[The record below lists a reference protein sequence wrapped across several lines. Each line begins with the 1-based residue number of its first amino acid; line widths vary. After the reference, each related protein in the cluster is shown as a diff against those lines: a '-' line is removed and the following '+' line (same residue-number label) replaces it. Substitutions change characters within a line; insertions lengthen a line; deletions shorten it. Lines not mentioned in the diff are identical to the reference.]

1 MKKTI
6 LSGMRPTGKLHIGHY
21 AGVLKNWI
29 KLQDEY
35 QCFFMV
41 ADLHA
46 LTTEYENTKEIKKN
60 SYEIVSDWLSCG
72 IDPQKAALFCQS
84 DIPEH
89 SELHLI
95 FSMLTPL
102 GWLYS
107 CPTYKEQLRE
117 QNTKDLKTYGF
128 LGYPVLQAADILL
141 YKSDCVP
148 VGKDQI
154 PHIELTR
161 QIARRFNNFYGNCFP
176 EPQELLT
183 ETPYIPGIDGR
194 KMSKSYNN
202 CVYLTDTEKEVEQKV
217 MQMFTDPQK
226 IRKNDPG
233 NPQNCVVLAFHRVFN
248 FEEAENIENLCRQ
261 GKLGCVE
268 DKKNL
273 AKILNNILEPIRERR
288 KKYTQ
293 QKIEE
298 MLLEGKEKAQKVAK
312 QTIKEVKDLIGL
324 V

>member
-1 MKKTI
+1 MKTI

-21 AGVLKNWI
+21 AGVLKNWVR
-29 KLQDEY
+29 LQNEY
-35 QCFFMV
+35 RCFFMV

-46 LTTEYENTKEIKKN
+46 LTTEYENTKEIKQN
-60 SYEIVSDWLSCG
+60 VYEIVSDWLSCG
-72 IDPQKAALFCQS
+72 IDPQKAVVFCQS

-95 FSMLTPL
+95 FSMITPL

-107 CPTYKEQLRE
+107 CPTYKEQLKE
-117 QNTKDLKTYGF
+117 QSAKDLKTYGF

-141 YKSDCVP
+141 YNAECVP

-161 QIARRFNNFYGNCFP
+161 EIARRFNNFYSNYFV
-176 EPQELLT
+176 EPQPLLT
-183 ETPYIPGIDGR
+183 EAPYIPGIDGR

-202 CVYLTDTEKEVEQKV
+202 CIYLSDSEEEINKKVY
-217 MQMFTDPQK
+217 QMFTDPNK

-233 NPQNCVVLAFHRVFN
+233 NPENCVVLAFHKVFN
-248 FEEAENIENLCRQ
+248 QEKAKEIESLCRE

-268 DKKNL
+268 DKINL
-273 AKILNNILEPIRERR
+273 AKLLNEILAPIREKR
-288 KKYTQ
+288 KSFT
-293 QKIEE
+293 
-298 MLLEGKEKAQKVAK
+298 KEKIDEILIEGQKKASSVAK
-312 QTIKEVKDLIGL
+312 KTLADVKKL
-324 V
+324 VGI

>member
-1 MKKTI
+1 
-6 LSGMRPTGKLHIGHY
+6 MRPTGKLHIGHY

-35 QCFFMV
+35 NCFFMV

-46 LTTEYENTKEIKKN
+46 LTTEYENTKDIKKN
-60 SYEIVSDWLSCG
+60 SYEIVADWLSCG
-72 IDPQKAALFCQS
+72 IDPKKAIVFCQS
-84 DIPEH
+84 DVPEH
-89 SELHLI
+89 SELYLI
-95 FSMLTPL
+95 LSMLTPL

-117 QNTKDLKTYGF
+117 QTTKNLKTYGF

-141 YKSDCVP
+141 YKSNYVP

-161 QIARRFNNFYGNCFP
+161 QIARRFNNFYGDCFP
-176 EPQELLT
+176 EPKELLT

-202 CVYLTDTEKEVEQKV
+202 CIYLTDTEKEIERKV
-217 MQMFTDPQK
+217 MQMFTDPKK
-226 IRKNDPG
+226 IHKNDPG
-233 NPQNCVVLAFHRVFN
+233 DPQNCVVFAFHKVFN
-248 FEEAENIENLCRQ
+248 SEKVVAIEDLCKQ
-261 GKLGCVE
+261 GRLGCVE

-273 AKILNNILEPIRERR
+273 AKVLNDTLAPIREER
-288 KKYTQ
+288 KKYTK

-298 MLLEGKEKAQKVAK
+298 ILSEGREKAQKVAR
-312 QTIKEVKDLIGL
+312 QTISEVKNLIGL
-324 V
+324 I

>member
-21 AGVLKNWI
+21 AGVLRNWI
-29 KLQDEY
+29 ELQDEY
-35 QCFFMV
+35 YCLFMV

-46 LTTEYENTKEIKKN
+46 LTTEYADTKEIKQ
-60 SYEIVSDWLSCG
+60 STYEVVADWLSCG
-72 IDPQKAALFCQS
+72 INSEKAVVFCQS
-84 DIPEH
+84 DVPEH

-95 FSMLTPL
+95 LSMLTPL

-107 CPTYKEQLRE
+107 CPTYKEQLKE
-117 QNTKDLKTYGF
+117 QSLKDLKTYGF

-141 YKSDCVP
+141 YKSQYVP

-161 QIARRFNNFYGNCFP
+161 QIARRFNSLYGNCFP
-176 EPQELLT
+176 EPKELLT

-202 CVYLTDTEKEVEQKV
+202 CIYLTDTQEEIEKKV
-217 MQMFTDPQK
+217 LQMFTDPK
-226 IRKNDPG
+226 KVHKNDPG
-233 NPQNCVVLAFHRVFN
+233 NPTNCVVLAFHKVFN
-248 FEEAENIENLCRQ
+248 KEEAEGIEKLCRE

-273 AKILNNILEPIRERR
+273 SKILYSILEPIRKERE
-288 KKYTQ
+288 KYTT

-298 MLLEGKEKAQKVAK
+298 VLLKGKIKAQEVAK
-312 QTIKEVKDLIGL
+312 ITISEVKNLIGL
-324 V
+324 F

>member
-1 MKKTI
+1 
-6 LSGMRPTGKLHIGHY
+6 MRPTGKLHIGHY

-35 QCFFMV
+35 NCFFMV

-46 LTTEYENTKEIKKN
+46 LTTEYENTKDIKKN
-60 SYEIVSDWLSCG
+60 SYEIVADWLSCG
-72 IDPQKAALFCQS
+72 IDPKKAIVFCQS
-84 DIPEH
+84 DVPEH
-89 SELHLI
+89 SELYLI
-95 FSMLTPL
+95 LSMLTPL

-117 QNTKDLKTYGF
+117 QTTKNLKTYGF

-141 YKSDCVP
+141 YKSNYVP

-161 QIARRFNNFYGNCFP
+161 QIARRFNNFYGDCFP
-176 EPQELLT
+176 EPKELLT

-202 CVYLTDTEKEVEQKV
+202 CIYLTDTEKEIERKV
-217 MQMFTDPQK
+217 MQMFTDPKK
-226 IRKNDPG
+226 IHKNDPG
-233 NPQNCVVLAFHRVFN
+233 DPQNCVVFAFHKVFN
-248 FEEAENIENLCRQ
+248 SEKIVAIEDLCKQ
-261 GKLGCVE
+261 GRLGCVE

-273 AKILNNILEPIRERR
+273 AKVLNDTLAPIREER
-288 KKYTQ
+288 KKYTK

-298 MLLEGKEKAQKVAK
+298 ILSEGREKAQKVAR
-312 QTIKEVKDLIGL
+312 QTISEVKNLIGL
-324 V
+324 I

>member
-46 LTTEYENTKEIKKN
+46 LTTDYENPKQIKQN
-60 SYEIVSDWLSCG
+60 TYGIVADWLSCG
-72 IDPQKAALFCQS
+72 IDPKKAVIFCQS
-84 DIPEH
+84 DVPEH
-89 SELHLI
+89 SELYLI

-117 QNTKDLKTYGF
+117 QTTKDLKTYGF

-161 QIARRFNNFYGNCFP
+161 EIARRFNNFYGDFFP
-176 EPQELLT
+176 EPQALLT
-183 ETPYIPGIDGR
+183 ESPYIPGIDGR

-202 CVYLTDTEKEVEQKV
+202 CIYLTDTKEEINKKV
-217 MQMFTDPQK
+217 YQMFTDPQK

-233 NPQNCVVLAFHRVFN
+233 NPDNCVVLAFYKVFAP
-248 FEEAENIENLCRQ
+248 EKAKEIELLCRE
-261 GKLGCVE
+261 GKIGCVE

-273 AKILNNILEPIRERR
+273 ADILNIVLEPIRQKR
-288 KKYTQ
+288 KKFTEE
-293 QKIEE
+293 KIEE
-298 MLLEGKEKAQKVAK
+298 VLKQGQKESSEVAK
-312 QTIKEVKDLIGL
+312 QTIKEVKKLIGL
-324 V
+324 A